1 VFELKHLLEEDIITI
16 LTRALKDKERGFGN
30 VKIDITPEALSH
42 IAKSSDGDARKALSA
57 LEIAVLTTQPDKDGI
72 IKIDTKI
79 AEESIQK
86 NTLSMTD
93 QEMNIMTLLQLL

>member
-1 VFELKHLLEEDIITI
+1 MREKLFLHLK
-16 LTRALKDKERGFGN
+16 
-30 VKIDITPEALSH
+30 
-42 IAKSSDGDARKALSA
+42 
-57 LEIAVLTTQPDKDGI
+57 IAVLTTQPDKDGI